1 MNTNTSWFTLGAIGI
16 AAAALLTAP
25 ATAGCP
31 QEKVHVICKTAVI
44 TDDPPM
50 AAFSDRQ
57 TIEVR
62 IEDGDISVKVDGE
75 EIPADRIIRDKD
87 GRIII
92 LDEDGNEISLDRII
106 RGDDRSIMILDDDGN
121 DIEVFG
127 GRVGDGDRGPRF
139 RFRRGPRGDAPR
151 GRPGPRFEI
160 DGPHPKVMLGIH
172 LAEPGKALQRHLG
185 LEPGS
190 TTMISALF
198 EGLPAHDAGLDQ
210 FDIITAI
217 DGQTPADPHSIHEAL
232 ADKEPGETV
241 TLSVIHEG
249 RAGEVVV
256 TLDAFDADAMRSA
269 DLIGG
274 GPGVQ
279 IARDFRLPTGDID
292 WRGFVIDPDA
302 SRLFR
307 RLERPTRERLG
318 EAYRLLRERAPRHI
332 EERLEQLS
340 DRIDDLMEMLDRL
353 VEEIRGSHEENDE

>member
-1 MNTNTSWFTLGAIGI
+1 MDSKNTNTSWFTLGAIGV
-16 AAAALLTAP
+16 AAAALLAGP
-25 ATAGCP
+25 ATAGDP
-31 QEKVHVICKTAVI
+31 QEKVHVIGKTVVI
-44 TDDPPM
+44 TDDSPM

-75 EIPADRIIRDKD
+75 EIPADRIIRGDD
-87 GRIII
+87 ERIII
-92 LDEDGNEISLDRII
+92 LDEDGNEISVI
-106 RGDDRSIMILDDDGN
+106 GGG
-121 DIEVFG
+121 FG
-127 GRVGDGDRGPRF
+127 EGQRGPRY

-151 GRPGPRFEI
+151 ARPGPQFEI
-160 DGPHPKVMLGIH
+160 DVPHPKVMLGIH
-172 LAEPGKALQRHLG
+172 LAKPGKALQRHLG
-185 LEPGS
+185 LEPDS
-190 TTMISALF
+190 TTMISGLY

-232 ADKEPGETV
+232 ADKEPGDTVTLSVIHEALADKEPGDTV

-249 RAGEVVV
+249 RAGEIVV
-256 TLDAFDADAMRSA
+256 TLEAFDADAMHSA

-274 GPGVQ
+274 GPA
-279 IARDFRLPTGDID
+279 IHIERDFTVPAPDFD

-307 RLERPTRERLG
+307 RLEQPTRERL
-318 EAYRLLRERAPRHI
+318 EDLHHLLLERAPRHI
-332 EERLEQLS
+332 DERMEQLN

-353 VEEIRGSHEENDE
+353 VEEVGGSHEENDE